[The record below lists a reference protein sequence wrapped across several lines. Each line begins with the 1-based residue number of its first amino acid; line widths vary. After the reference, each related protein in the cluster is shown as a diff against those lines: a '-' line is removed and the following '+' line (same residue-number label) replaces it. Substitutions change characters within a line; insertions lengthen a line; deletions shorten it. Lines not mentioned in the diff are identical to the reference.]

1 MIRFFDYNYS
11 TPYDHAID
19 QWASAKKY
27 SDGNKLIKP
36 WSDFQVDVTKLEVFE
51 ERSWKMELFFERSFT
66 SNWYQ
71 MIWTNADKVGEFKI
85 CTYFFSDLFLTP
97 IYSRSLERKNLQ
109 AICL

>member
-71 MIWTNADKVGEFKI
+71 MIWANADKVGEFKMPLLSKKERSILI
-85 CTYFFSDLFLTP
+85 CIYFFNLTNF
-97 IYSRSLERKNLQ
+97 RLVVE
-109 AICL
+109 